1 MQSTNDVFS
10 GTWELNAGD
19 SNFDP
24 NHRPT
29 AATLRFE
36 AIDGGYLMFAEGV
49 SDGKVVKERPQRL
62 ILDGLAHPVPDAPGI
77 TATGV
82 LENGRTIR
90 AEARKGEEVVGSGS
104 YAVSPDGTKLIAT
117 MSGTDAQLRPFQ
129 TVVAW
134 NREGES

>member
-1 MQSTNDVFS
+1 MQPANDVFS
-10 GTWELNAGD
+10 GTWQLNPGD

-24 NHRPT
+24 THRPT

-49 SDGKVVKERPQRL
+49 CDGKAVKERPQRL
-62 ILDGLAHPVPDAPGI
+62 ILDGAARPVPDAPGI
-77 TATGV
+77 TATA
-82 LENGRTIR
+82 LLDDGRTIR
-90 AEARKGEEVVGSGS
+90 VEARNGDEIVGSGS
-104 YAVSPDGTKLIAT
+104 YAVSPDGTQLIAT

-134 NREGES
+134 TRA